1 MTHTA
6 ADGSESEEA
15 VLGMEV
21 VGRVGM
27 EHLGVALLLA
37 GEGVAASDRPQNS
50 VV

>member
-1 MTHTA
+1 M
-6 ADGSESEEA
+6 ADGSGLEEA
-15 VLGMEV
+15 GLDTEF
-21 VGRVGM
+21 VGRPGM